1 MCGSG
6 CGDGGKSSM
15 VEAIL
20 ALAMLPQ
27 LGNVGPSYVG
37 PFGAMLGILR
47 LWKAVLGEGGATT
60 C

>member
-1 MCGSG
+1 
-6 CGDGGKSSM
+6 M